1 MSSETIVRVEG
12 LSKTFVVS
20 QGPLTVSDWMR
31 RILHRRREAPDV
43 VVGLKEV
50 TFEVQ
55 RGEWLGLVGDNGS
68 AKTTLLKLVGG
79 LYRPTRGRVRV
90 DGKVTLLSALGI
102 GMLEDLTVEE
112 NVLLYGTLYGVPR
125 DRLRE
130 ELGEIVEWAELD
142 DFRGAP
148 LRSLSSGMRTRL
160 AFSAARHIDADVHL
174 LDEALT
180 AGDRRFRA
188 KCEEHFQA
196 ARRSGG
202 TYVIASHDL
211 DFVER
216 LCDRTLW
223 LERGRAKA
231 LGDSKEILDRYRGV
245 RDG

>member
-31 RILHRRREAPDV
+31 RMLYRRREAADV

-50 TFEVQ
+50 TLDVQ
-55 RGEWLGLVGDNGS
+55 HGEWLGLVGDNGS
-68 AKTTLLKLVGG
+68 AKTTLLKLMGG

-90 DGKVTLLSALGI
+90 HGKVTLLSGLGI

-125 DRLRE
+125 ERLRE
-130 ELGEIVEWAELD
+130 KLGEIVAWAELE

-148 LRSLSSGMRTRL
+148 LRNLSSGMRTRL
-160 AFSAARHIDADVHL
+160 AFSTARHIDADVHL

-180 AGDRRFRA
+180 AGDRRFKA

-196 ARRSGG
+196 ARRGG
-202 TYVIASHDL
+202 STYVIASHDL

-216 LCDRTLW
+216 FCDRTLW

-231 LGDSKEILDRYRGV
+231 LGESKEILDRYRGA
-245 RDG
+245 RAG